1 MAPSH
6 RTSRALPL
14 LLAAL
19 AALPATGC
27 IGPFRRAFAPE
38 QRVTDAAAAASCAG
52 MIANQLGYVAAD
64 EPNAAPSDSTGE
76 RRFTAERRSASTE
89 GTLVVDQLAVIV
101 RAPEGT
107 DGRARL
113 KVVPARYVED
123 SRQAIT
129 PGRRVPRMR
138 PPGPAEGAA
147 RIDRDGAR
155 RRRVD
160 AGPARRDA
168 IEVIT
173 RCAR

>member
-1 MAPSH
+1 MASSH
-6 RTSRALPL
+6 RARSL

-19 AALPATGC
+19 ASLPATGC

-38 QRVTDAAAAASCAG
+38 QRVSDATAAVSCAG
-52 MIANQLGYVAAD
+52 LMANELGYVAAS
-64 EPNAAPSDSTGE
+64 EPTAAPSDSTGE
-76 RRFTAERRSASTE
+76 RRFTTERRGTSTD
-89 GTLVVDQLAVIV
+89 GATVVDQLAVIV

-123 SRQAIT
+123 SRQAIS
-129 PGRRVPRMR
+129 PGRRVPRLR

-147 RIDRDGAR
+147 RIDMDGAR

-168 IEVIT
+168 MQVIT